1 MLSWSDI
8 LDISIIAILMLLGY
22 VYLLGRIRKARAGA
36 SLELEPVFQK
46 YGFAKPPPPKPG
58 GVTGWLAKRLG
69 TGSGVWAG
77 TYRKRAFEVSLFVPR
92 GITQDIAL
100 SIRTQNRTGKTI
112 GFKLYEKGKMEDNA
126 LSDIHARLDRL
137 GMYSV
142 LWRDSA
148 LGQWALF
155 GVYKDNVSYILPG
168 SLLSKDSF
176 LESLDIICDTMDRLG
191 I

>member
-22 VYLLGRIRKARAGA
+22 VYLLRRVRKARARA

-46 YGFAKPPPPKPG
+46 YGFAKAPQPKLS
-58 GVTGWLAKRLG
+58 GVTAWLAKHLG
-69 TGSGVWAG
+69 TGGSVWAG
-77 TYRKRAFEVSLFVPR
+77 TYRNRAFEVSFFVPS
-92 GITQDIAL
+92 GITQDIAV

-112 GFKLYEKGKMEDNA
+112 GFRLYEKGKMEDNA

-148 LGQWALF
+148 LGQWVLF
-155 GVYKDNVSYILPG
+155 GVYKDKVSYILPG
-168 SLLSKDSF
+168 SLLSRDSF